1 MRRSLPALPVTF
13 VALAA
18 LLIARASPAPAQAAR
33 PLAVETDLLKEPG
46 GVQLLHM
53 LKGTPLVATPAK
65 SGGFAATIDGW
76 IPENALHDDKRDGF
90 DISVSLPAGTTLRD
104 KPSGNPLASA
114 RLGALFDKVEAKNG
128 WVHVKR
134 TGWVIATAFAV
145 PVAGPPVAAPSPA
158 ATAPATQLPVAGRG
172 TSSITTT
179 VAAGAALAA
188 QPGGA
193 AVATLESPL
202 HATVIEHKEGW
213 AHVQVD
219 AWVKDAAL
227 GNAPA
232 PTGITAADIR
242 AAPDKYLGQTVE
254 WTVQLLGIQKADELR
269 PELPAGQPYLL
280 ARGPLPESGF
290 VYIAVTSDE
299 AETFRK
305 LEPLAKIRIRATIRA
320 GKSRFLPTPVLN
332 FVRRLD

>member
-1 MRRSLPALPVTF
+1 MPYLRTA
-13 VALAA
+13 VAVIFA
-18 LLIARASPAPAQAAR
+18 LLGACVAPAPAQTTR
-33 PLAVETDLLKEPG
+33 PLAIETDLLNEAG
-46 GVQLLHM
+46 GIQLLHI
-53 LKGTPLVATPAK
+53 LRGTPLIAIPAK
-65 SGGFAATIDGW
+65 GGGFAATIEGW
-76 IPENALHDDKRDGF
+76 IPDNALHDDKRDGF

-104 KPSGNPLASA
+104 KPSGNALASA

-134 TGWVIATAFAV
+134 TGWVVATAFA
-145 PVAGPPVAAPSPA
+145 AP
-158 ATAPATQLPVAGRG
+158 PATQPAVAPVAVAQQPAAAARG
-172 TSSITTT
+172 AAPPATT
-179 VAAGAALAA
+179 VAAGSVLAA
-188 QPGGA
+188 QAGGST
-193 AVATLESPL
+193 VATLEAPL
-202 HATVIEHKEGW
+202 HVDVLEHRGGW

-219 AWVKDAAL
+219 AWVKDASL

-242 AAPDKYLGQTVE
+242 AAPDKYVGQTVE

-280 ARGPLPESGF
+280 ARGPIPESGF

-320 GKSRFLPTPVLN
+320 GKSHFLPTPVLN

>member
-1 MRRSLPALPVTF
+1 M
-13 VALAA
+13 
-18 LLIARASPAPAQAAR
+18 AQAAR
-33 PLAVETDLLKEPG
+33 SLAVETDLLKEPG
-46 GVQLLHM
+46 GIQLLHM
-53 LKGTPLVATPAK
+53 LKGTPLVATPARG
-65 SGGFAATIDGW
+65 GGFAATIDGW

-104 KPSGNPLASA
+104 KPGGNPLASA
-114 RLGALFDKVEAKNG
+114 RLGALFDKVEAKSG

-134 TGWVIATAFAV
+134 TGWVIGTAFAA
-145 PVAGPPVAAPSPA
+145 PSPAASPPVAAPSA
-158 ATAPATQLPVAGRG
+158 APTAPPPAAGRG
-172 TSSITTT
+172 TPSPTTT
-179 VAAGAALAA
+179 VAAGTALAA
-188 QPGGA
+188 QSGGP

-202 HATVIEHKEGW
+202 HATVIEHKDGW

-219 AWVKDAAL
+219 AWVKDGAL

-242 AAPDKYLGQTVE
+242 AAPDKYVGQTVE

-290 VYIAVTSDE
+290 VYIAVTSEE

-305 LEPLAKIRIRATIRA
+305 LEPLAKVRIRATIRA

>member
-1 MRRSLPALPVTF
+1 MRRSLSTLSVTF
-13 VALAA
+13 VTLAA
-18 LLIARASPAPAQAAR
+18 LLIVRASPAPAQAAR

-53 LKGTPLVATPAK
+53 LKGTPLIATPAK
-65 SGGFAATIDGW
+65 GGGFAATIDGW

-90 DISVSLPAGTTLRD
+90 DISVSLAAGTTLRD

-134 TGWVIATAFAV
+134 TGWVPASAF
-145 PVAGPPVAAPSPA
+145 AAPSA
-158 ATAPATQLPVAGRG
+158 APTASAPATQQPAAATRG
-172 TSSITTT
+172 GAPPATT
-179 VAAGAALAA
+179 VSAGAALTA
-188 QPGGA
+188 QPGGS

-202 HATVIEHKEGW
+202 HATVIEHKDGW

-242 AAPDKYLGQTVE
+242 AAPDKYVGQTVE

-280 ARGPLPESGF
+280 ARGPIPESGF